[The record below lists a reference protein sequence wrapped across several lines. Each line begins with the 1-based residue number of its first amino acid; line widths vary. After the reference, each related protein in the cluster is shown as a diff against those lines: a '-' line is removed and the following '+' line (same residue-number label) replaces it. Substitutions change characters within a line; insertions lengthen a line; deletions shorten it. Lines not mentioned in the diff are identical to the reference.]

1 MTQLDDHAAQ
11 IIAFIERYLEQH
23 RHSPSYSE
31 IGQGVGIASKDHVS
45 RDLKRLQQQGYI
57 KFKPG
62 VGRSIVLLKNARGR
76 RGRAEAA
83 IPLPNVGTIQ
93 SRQPIRDPNPQ
104 TPPLD
109 WVTIGRELI
118 DDEPDAYVLRV
129 EGNSMVD
136 ALVNDGDLI
145 VLKPRQAA
153 QSGEM
158 VAVWYKPSQKLGLK
172 YYYRE
177 NGHVRLQP
185 ANPELPALH
194 VHPSDVEI
202 QGQVL
207 AIVRK
212 AN

>member
-1 MTQLDDHAAQ
+1 MTQLDEHGTQ
-11 IIAFIERYLEQH
+11 IIAFVERYHAQH
-23 RHSPSYSE
+23 GHSPSYSE
-31 IGQGVGIASKDHVS
+31 IGAAVGIASKDHVS
-45 RDLKRLQQQGYI
+45 RDLKRLQQQGYL
-57 KFKPG
+57 KLRPG
-62 VGRSIVLLKNARGR
+62 VGRSIVLLKNGRGR
-76 RGRAEAA
+76 RGRMEPA
-83 IPLPNVGTIQ
+83 IPLPIVGTIQ
-93 SRQPIRDPNPQ
+93 SREPIRNPNPQ
-104 TPPLD
+104 IPPID
-109 WVTIGRELI
+109 WVTLGRELI
-118 DDEPDAYVLRV
+118 DDEQDAYVLRV

-145 VLKPRQAA
+145 IIKPRQVA

-158 VAVWYKPSQKLGLK
+158 VAVWLKPSQKLSLK

-194 VHPSDVEI
+194 VQPSDVEI